1 MQDSKISNLINKHIQ
16 NNFWL
21 YVITLLCFCTGI
33 VLGVYSVRYMGGFE
47 KNDLLSYLN
56 SFKSSINSGN
66 IDYKSILVEALKINI
81 PMIVIMWFLG
91 LTMIGTPV
99 ILVIDILKGFTLGF
113 SCSFVINSLGINGI
127 WFDLLGIL
135 PQNIIYV
142 PCIIFLSVMAM
153 EFSLTILK
161 DRSNVQWKNHVLIKL
176 TSYSITFIFV
186 IIVMCIGLIMEVYV
200 TPNIIKLIAVI
211 I

>member
-113 SCSFVINSLGINGI
+113 SSSFVINSLGINGI